1 MNGSSETYCEEFV
14 GTTTPGL
21 DRRRPHAVLFGDI
34 AEKAGIVGKESEVS
48 KTQTS
53 RDEATDDTENECELP
68 AFPEWVISGAAGEF
82 ARLYSSS
89 LESPIEFF
97 YMSFLTCLG
106 SVCADR
112 LTLATA
118 LYPQPRLYV
127 VLLGE
132 SADERKSTAIAKASD
147 LFKEFFSSNIS
158 ESLRNYGYYFRESY
172 GVGSAEGLQN
182 VLDETNKVLLCIDEL
197 KAFIGKCKAPGSVLL
212 PAVNT
217 LFERNESE
225 NRTKTTNI
233 VLHDVYLSFLA
244 ASTVKTYEEVWD
256 STFTNIG
263 LPNRLFLVP
272 GKGQRRFS
280 IPGEISMDKKTE
292 IMLLLSG
299 VLHLVEQVRVLPI
312 TESAYA
318 KYDQWYMNR
327 EQSVHS
333 RRLDTYALRL
343 ASLLAVNDY
352 KTEVDE
358 ETIDKVLALV
368 NWQYPVRMLYDPIDA
383 DGKVARLEEKIR
395 RNLKTRGPLSE
406 RDVRRFTN
414 ADKDGLWAFQIA
426 VQNLRRAGDVYLD
439 DKKKWK
445 LTDEACGKTS

>member
-1 MNGSSETYCEEFV
+1 MNSSGTYHENFN
-14 GTTTPGL
+14 TTTPGVN
-21 DRRRPHAVLFGDI
+21 RRKPHAVLFGDI
-34 AEKAGIVGKESEVS
+34 AEKAGILRKESEVS
-48 KTQTS
+48 KTQIS
-53 RDEATDDTENECELP
+53 PDEATDNAENECALP

-82 ARLYSSS
+82 ARLYSSHM
-89 LESPIEFF
+89 EPPIEFF

-147 LFKEFFSSNIS
+147 LFREFFSNDIS

-182 VLDETNKVLLCIDEL
+182 VLNETNKVLLCIDEL

-212 PAVNT
+212 PVVNT

-225 NRTKTTNI
+225 NRTKTTNV

-244 ASTVKTYEEVWD
+244 ACTVETYEEVWD

-263 LPNRLFLVP
+263 LPNRLFIVP

-280 IPGEISMDKKTE
+280 IPREIPVDKKMK
-292 IMLLLSG
+292 IMWLLSG
-299 VLHLVEQVRVLPI
+299 VLQLVEQVRVMPF
-312 TESAYA
+312 TDSAYA

-343 ASLLAVNDY
+343 ASLLAVNDF

-368 NWQYPVRMLYDPIDA
+368 NWQLPVRMLYDTIDA
-383 DGKVARLEEKIR
+383 DGKVAKLEEKIR

-406 RDVRRFTN
+406 RDVRRYTN
-414 ADKDGLWAFQIA
+414 ADNDGLWAFSIA
-426 VQNLRRAGDVYLD
+426 LQNLHRPGDVNLD